1 MGTALWWAAAVA
13 VLWAQRALRAARRRA
28 RFRRR
33 FPVNAEGII
42 IGAEPRHYAGT
53 TGRALLLLHGYN
65 DSPQSLDGIAQR
77 VHAAGWTV
85 SVPLL
90 PGHGRSLEAWDA
102 WRAGEVLQLMRE
114 EYARLRASHS
124 VVVVGGLSMGG
135 ALACWLAAEAE
146 VDGVALY
153 APMLFT
159 PRGMQVAVST
169 ARLWTLLTAYVS
181 GGGGRS
187 IQDPEAQRRMIAYGC
202 STRRSLEALEVIAEG
217 VAPRLGFV
225 KAPLLFVQSRE
236 DNRLPEDQS
245 KRALTRIGSA
255 EKTVVWVE
263 GAGHVLTVDRG
274 WEAVAERTVA
284 WLTAHFAAGAPVPRA
299 VD

>member
-1 MGTALWWAAAVA
+1 MNT
-13 VLWAQRALRAARRRA
+13 
-28 RFRRR
+28 
-33 FPVNAEGII
+33 EGII
-42 IGAEPRHYAGT
+42 VGAEPRAYAGSS
-53 TGRALLLLHGYN
+53 GRALLLLHGYN
-65 DSPQSLDGIAQR
+65 DSPQSVDGIAQR

-90 PGHGRSLEAWDA
+90 PGHGRSLKAWDA
-102 WRAGEVLQLMRE
+102 WHAADVLHLVRE
-114 EYARLRASHS
+114 EYARLRASHA

-146 VDGVALY
+146 VDGVVLY

-169 ARLWTLLTAYVS
+169 ARLWSLVTAHIS

-217 VAPRLGFV
+217 VVPRLGFV

-245 KRALTRIGSA
+245 RRALTRIGSA

-274 WEAVAERTVA
+274 WEDVAAKTVE
-284 WLTAHFAAGAPVPRA
+284 WLSAHFAPSASMGRSTH
-299 VD
+299 

>member
-1 MGTALWWAAAVA
+1 MGTALWIVFLAA
-13 VLWAQRALRAARRRA
+13 LIWAQRAWRAVRRRA
-28 RFRRR
+28 RFSKR

-42 IGAEPRHYAGT
+42 VGAEPRFLAASRSH
-53 TGRALLLLHGYN
+53 ALLLLHGYN
-65 DSPQSLDGIAQR
+65 DSPQSLGGIAER

-102 WRAGEVLQLMRE
+102 WRADEVLHLIRE
-114 EYARLRASHS
+114 EYARLRERHS

-146 VDGVALY
+146 VDGVVLY

-169 ARLWTLLTAYVS
+169 ARLWDLVTAHLS

-187 IQDPEAQRRMIAYGC
+187 ILDPEAQRRIIAYGC
-202 STRRSLEALEVIAEG
+202 STRASLEALEVIAEG
-217 VAPRLGFV
+217 AAPRLGFV
-225 KAPLLFVQSRE
+225 KAPLLFVQSRD

-245 KRALTRIGSA
+245 MHALTRIGSA
-255 EKTVVWVE
+255 EKTVVWVQ
-263 GAGHVLTVDRG
+263 GAGHVITVDRG
-274 WEAVAERTVA
+274 WEGVATTTVE
-284 WLTAHFAAGAPVPRA
+284 WLSKHFEPAPTSKRSA
-299 VD
+299 D

>member
-1 MGTALWWAAAVA
+1 MAAALWWALLVA
-13 VLWAQRALRAARRRA
+13 LLWAQRAARAALRRA
-28 RFRRR
+28 RFGRR

-42 IGAEPRHYAGT
+42 IGAEPRQLAGAS
-53 TGRALLLLHGYN
+53 GRALLLLHGYN
-65 DSPQSLDGIAQR
+65 DSPQSVGGIAER

-90 PGHGRSLEAWDA
+90 PGHGRALQAWDA
-102 WRAGEVLQLMRE
+102 WRAEEVLQLIRD
-114 EYARLRASHS
+114 EYARLRETHA

-146 VDGVALY
+146 VDGVLLY

-169 ARLWTLLTAYVS
+169 ARLWTLVSVYIS

-187 IQDPEAQRRMIAYGC
+187 IHDPEAQRRMIAYGC
-202 STRRSLEALEVIAEG
+202 STRGSLEALEVIAEG

-225 KAPLLFVQSRE
+225 KAPLFFVQSRE

-263 GAGHVLTVDRG
+263 GAGHVITVDHG
-274 WEAVAERTVA
+274 WEGVAARTVE
-284 WLTAHFAAGAPVPRA
+284 WLSTHFAPSPTSMSAA
-299 VD
+299 D

>member
-1 MGTALWWAAAVA
+1 M
-13 VLWAQRALRAARRRA
+13 
-28 RFRRR
+28 
-33 FPVNAEGII
+33 NAEGII
-42 IGAEPRHYAGT
+42 VGAEPRLLPGSS
-53 TGRALLLLHGYN
+53 GRALLLLHGYN
-65 DSPQSLDGIAQR
+65 DSPQSLAGIAER
-77 VHAAGWTV
+77 VHAADWTV

-102 WRAGEVLQLMRE
+102 WRADEVLQVMRD
-114 EYARLRASHS
+114 EYARLRATHA

-135 ALACWLAAEAE
+135 ALACWLAAEAD
-146 VDGVALY
+146 VDGVVLY

-169 ARLWTLLTAYVS
+169 ARLWTLVTAHLS
-181 GGGGRS
+181 GGGTRS

-202 STRRSLEALEVIAEG
+202 STRASLEALEVIAEG

-245 KRALTRIGSA
+245 RRALTRIGSA
-255 EKTVVWVE
+255 DKTVLWVQ
-263 GAGHVLTVDRG
+263 GAGHVITVDRG
-274 WEAVAERTVA
+274 WDGVAATTVE
-284 WLTAHFAAGAPVPRA
+284 WLSAHFEPTPTSLRA
-299 VD
+299 SD

>member
-1 MGTALWWAAAVA
+1 MGTALWGVFLVA
-13 VLWAQRALRAARRRA
+13 LVWAQRTWRAVRRRE
-28 RFRRR
+28 RFSRR
-33 FPVNAEGII
+33 FPVNADGII
-42 IGAEPRHYAGT
+42 VGAEPRYLEASSTH
-53 TGRALLLLHGYN
+53 ALLLLHGYN
-65 DSPQSLDGIAQR
+65 DSPQSLGGIAER

-102 WRAGEVLQLMRE
+102 WRADEVLQLMRD
-114 EYARLRASHS
+114 EYARLRATHP

-135 ALACWLAAEAE
+135 ALACWLAAEAD
-146 VDGVALY
+146 VDGVLLY

-169 ARLWTLLTAYVS
+169 ARLWTLVTAHLS

-187 IQDPEAQRRMIAYGC
+187 ILDPEAQRRMIAYGC
-202 STRRSLEALEVIAEG
+202 STRSSLEALEVIAEG

-255 EKTVVWVE
+255 EKTVVWVQD
-263 GAGHVLTVDRG
+263 AGHVITVDRG
-274 WEAVAERTVA
+274 WEGVAETTTA
-284 WLTAHFAAGAPVPRA
+284 WLARFKGITSE
-299 VD
+299 